1 VAYVDKTSPHAVAHK
16 RNESKA
22 LLRAHAGAWPLA
34 KRVTDVVLATLMLV
48 ALIPVLLLV
57 ALAIKLDSRGP
68 VLFKQRRYGRELKDF
83 SVLKFRTMT
92 HGASDAIHRAYIA
105 ELMSENGGGTD
116 DDGGL
121 KKLTADPRVTR
132 VGAFLRK
139 TSLDELPQLFNVVAG
154 QMSLVGPRPALDYE
168 LEHYDPSHY
177 ARFAVRPGLT
187 GLWQVSGRNSLGFR
201 EMLDLDAKYAAEG
214 GPATDLQI
222 LAKTPITLV
231 RRTAA

>member
-1 VAYVDKTSPHAVAHK
+1 MAYVDKTSTHAIAHA
-16 RNESKA
+16 RTESKA
-22 LLRAHAGAWPLA
+22 LLRAHSGAWPIV
-34 KRVTDVVLATLMLV
+34 KRTLDVVLASLMLV
-48 ALIPVLLLV
+48 ALVPVLLLI
-57 ALAIKLDSRGP
+57 ALAIKLDSKGP

-83 SVLKFRTMT
+83 PVLKFRTMS

-105 ELMSENGGGTD
+105 ELMSENGGTD
-116 DDGGL
+116 EDGGL

-168 LEHYDPSHY
+168 LEHYEPSHY

-187 GLWQVSGRNSLGFR
+187 GLWQVSGRSSLGFR
-201 EMLDLDAKYAAEG
+201 EMLDLDARYAAES